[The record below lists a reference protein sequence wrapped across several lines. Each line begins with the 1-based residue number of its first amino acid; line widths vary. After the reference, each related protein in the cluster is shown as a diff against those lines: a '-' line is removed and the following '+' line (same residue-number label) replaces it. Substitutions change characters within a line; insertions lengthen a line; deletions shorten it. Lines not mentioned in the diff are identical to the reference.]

1 MADLVTCPNSLTWQD
16 VVGSVVYEDG
26 AGVKYVNVFDSG
38 VDISTLTPLDCDDPK
53 DIESILLAL
62 FGQDAGGNPGLRGVT
77 L

>member
-26 AGVKYVNVFDSG
+26 VGTRYVNVFDSG

-62 FGQDAGGNPGLRGVT
+62 FSDDTSGNPGLRGVT